1 MEVTVLTI
9 VCHPGEKP
17 KNGPD
22 ITQTMISDAATK
34 NAKELPVNFA
44 ILLAKSANFFSI
56 FSNIEFLSDLST
68 TYDAIFDGVL
78 AS

>member
-1 MEVTVLTI
+1 MDVTVLII

-17 KNGPD
+17 KNGPN
-22 ITQTMISDAATK
+22 IAQTMISEAATK
-34 NAKELPVNFA
+34 NTKELPANFA

-56 FSNIEFLSDLST
+56 FSNIEFPSDLSPK
-68 TYDAIFDGVL
+68 YDAIFDGVL